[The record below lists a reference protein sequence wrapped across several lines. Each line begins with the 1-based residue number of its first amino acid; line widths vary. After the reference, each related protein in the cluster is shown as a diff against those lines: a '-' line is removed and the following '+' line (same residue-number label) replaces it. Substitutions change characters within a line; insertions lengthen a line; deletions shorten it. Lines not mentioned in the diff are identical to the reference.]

1 MIFGSKEQ
9 KAKPQAAKSP
19 RPAVEIETIVGPN
32 TSLKGDI
39 CSSGG
44 VRVEGDF
51 SGTIEIAGN
60 LIIGEHAKIVAT
72 ISANNVQVQGN
83 VQGDV
88 TAKRL
93 EILDTGR
100 LWGNISVD
108 SFVLDDGGFFRGQ
121 SKMQSDIEPPL
132 LEAPRS
138 AVPDDIVDVQPT
150 FSTEK

>member
-1 MIFGSKEQ
+1 MIFSGKEQ
-9 KAKPQAAKSP
+9 KAKSQPKSP
-19 RPAVEIETIVGPN
+19 VEIETILGPN

-44 VRVEGDF
+44 VRIDGDF

-60 LIIGEHAKIVAT
+60 LIVGEQAKVSAT
-72 ISANNVQVQGN
+72 ISAHNVQIQGA
-83 VQGDV
+83 VQGDI

-93 EILDTGR
+93 EILDTGK

-121 SKMQSDIEPPL
+121 SKMQGNMEPPL
-132 LEAPRS
+132 LQPPQSYPGE
-138 AVPDDIVDVQPT
+138 VVDVQAT
-150 FSTEK
+150 VKEG